1 MVMESNMFKER
12 VLKYKE
18 ENKLKPCFFFSL
30 LLSFFYYLFSL
41 RAKNKEEDEYGYI
54 SLCLLSI
61 FALWVVFIWK
71 KLSQAEEK
79 KKA

>member
-1 MVMESNMFKER
+1 
-12 VLKYKE
+12 
-18 ENKLKPCFFFSL
+18 
-30 LLSFFYYLFSL
+30 L